1 MLAHSRNE
9 VFNMIGKLI
18 ILAIV
23 GVLAY
28 AVYLRIKAKITG
40 TPLSEQKQKAVSVK
54 GPLRGEIRVSK
65 IQLII
70 TALAALY
77 LIWALASLYR

>member
-9 VFNMIGKLI
+9 VFGMIGKLI

-23 GVLAY
+23 GVLGY

-40 TPLSEQKQKAVSVK
+40 TPLSEQKQKAVSFK